1 MATETLNPNA
11 VGTSNGYA
19 LSAGSGDAAKVA
31 LVNDGDDDTY
41 VYASNYI
48 EGTQQWYIR
57 IDGTNIQSS
66 GSPGTDTGT
75 SATAL
80 TRVINSTNFSG
91 CPTITKALITS
102 LEIGMKSGAGPSVKT
117 QLFNIDNPT
126 FPDDATIN
134 SVTINGRL
142 SFASYVTKMYEISLV
157 VDYTETAATVT
168 PTSLK
173 LESGSLILKGGSL
186 KIGVL

>member
-31 LVNDGDDDTY
+31 LVNDGDDTTY
-41 VYASNYI
+41 AYASNFV
-48 EGTQQWYIR
+48 ELAQKWYIR
-57 IDGTNIQSS
+57 IDGGYIQDA
-66 GSPGTDTGT
+66 GGEPGAGTGT

-91 CPTITKALITS
+91 CPTLTKALITS
-102 LEIGMKSGAGPSVKT
+102 LEIGLYSGTASFVNSQT
-117 QLFNIDNPT
+117 FNLDDPT
-126 FPDDATIN
+126 FPDGATIN

-142 SFASYVTKMYEISLV
+142 SFASYQTRIHEISLV
-157 VDYTETAATVT
+157 VDYTEPASTEQTL
-168 PTSLK
+168 LK
-173 LESGSLILKGGSL
+173 LESGSLILKGGTL
-186 KIGVL
+186 IIK

>member
-41 VYASNYI
+41 AHVTSYI
-48 EGTQQWYIR
+48 EGTQQWYIV
-57 IDGTNIQSS
+57 IDGTTIQSS
-66 GSPGTDTGT
+66 GSPGTATT
-75 SATAL
+75 SSPGDF

-91 CPTITKALITS
+91 CPTLTKALITS
-102 LEIGMKSGAGPSVKT
+102 LEIGLYSGTASFIAS
-117 QLFNIDNPT
+117 QLFNLDDPT

-142 SFASYVTKMYEISLV
+142 SFASYVTKIHEISLV
-157 VDYTETAATVT
+157 VDYTEAASTEQT
-168 PTSLK
+168 LLK
-173 LESGSLILKGGSL
+173 LKSGSLILKGGTL
-186 KIGVL
+186 LIK